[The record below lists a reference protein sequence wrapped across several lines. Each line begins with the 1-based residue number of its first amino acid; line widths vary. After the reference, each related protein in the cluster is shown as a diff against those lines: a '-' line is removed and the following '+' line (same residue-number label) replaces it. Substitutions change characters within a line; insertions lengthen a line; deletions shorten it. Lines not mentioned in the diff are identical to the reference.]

1 MSSWKQI
8 QEPILFLYVTTKK
21 KKNWAEI
28 YDFSR
33 GLHGDRRAKFD
44 SVIIRLNTIHTLY
57 DIESWCFRSW
67 GMCHNLISFKA
78 MLFWTRF
85 CIPKWLSWNQI
96 ISHLCFWGLQNFL
109 KVSCICIDITIEM
122 DNKEENEDWVY
133 RTPLMCL
140 ETRPK
145 KPNRQQILIKNFLI
159 ILWPLLYCIFVKRL
173 ERKNMPSNEHCSCTC
188 YGNFFKMLQY

>member
-57 DIESWCFRSW
+57 DIES
-67 GMCHNLISFKA
+67 
-78 MLFWTRF
+78 
-85 CIPKWLSWNQI
+85 
-96 ISHLCFWGLQNFL
+96 
-109 KVSCICIDITIEM
+109 
-122 DNKEENEDWVY
+122 
-133 RTPLMCL
+133 
-140 ETRPK
+140 
-145 KPNRQQILIKNFLI
+145 
-159 ILWPLLYCIFVKRL
+159 
-173 ERKNMPSNEHCSCTC
+173 
-188 YGNFFKMLQY
+188 